1 MEPSPYCKQLVL
13 PHGISFNFILSL
25 LILVGILA
33 SYLPQHVRII
43 RLRSS
48 FGISPYFVLLGTTS
62 GTSSFANILTLPK
75 SARDVACC
83 REISG
88 LSCFSG
94 LLGIFQ
100 VGTQCLSF
108 YVILLLFVV
117 FFPRDPAAAAATS
130 DPLPRKQA
138 TYRTAIGVAIV
149 CVVHALAVIITS
161 IIVAATQPNHLQAW
175 ANFLGIMSATLASIQ
190 YFPQIYTTFR
200 LQRVGSL
207 SIPMMCIQTPGSLV
221 WAASLAARLGTEGW
235 STWGVYVLTAI
246 LQGTLLM
253 MAVYFEYLGPKKDII
268 STIPPSDDGEVSSE
282 GRNGSASERT
292 PLLADQ
298 QNQ

>member
-1 MEPSPYCKQLVL
+1 M
-13 PHGISFNFILSL
+13 
-25 LILVGILA
+25 
-33 SYLPQHVRII
+33 
-43 RLRSS
+43 
-48 FGISPYFVLLGTTS
+48 
-62 GTSSFANILTLPK
+62 
-75 SARDVACC
+75 
-83 REISG
+83 
-88 LSCFSG
+88 
-94 LLGIFQ
+94 
-100 VGTQCLSF
+100 
-108 YVILLLFVV
+108 
-117 FFPRDPAAAAATS
+117 
-130 DPLPRKQA
+130 
-138 TYRTAIGVAIV
+138 AIV